1 MKKVKI
7 HRLFFIL
14 CYHLLININQR
25 KEVSIV
31 KKVIRFGVSMEKK
44 LLDAFD
50 ELISRKG
57 YTNRSEAVRDLV
69 RDYLVMEEWQT
80 EKKEMIGAI
89 TIVYNHHKRGL
100 LDTLIEL
107 QHHFHDL
114 IISTMHLHLDEDN
127 CLEISAV
134 KGRGD
139 KIKAVA
145 DKLIS
150 IPGIKHGKL
159 TMTTTG
165 KELL

>member
-1 MKKVKI
+1 MKKV
-7 HRLFFIL
+7 
-14 CYHLLININQR
+14 
-25 KEVSIV
+25 V
-31 KKVIRFGVSMEKK
+31 RFGVSIEKK

-57 YTNRSEAVRDLV
+57 YTNRSEAVRDLI

-80 EKKEMIGAI
+80 EKKEMIGII